1 MDASE
6 ILAPPEETA
15 QKSLVVCEKDEEAS
29 VDTPEPAGTA
39 AADDLATSN
48 DVNMNEE

>member
-1 MDASE
+1 
-6 ILAPPEETA
+6 
-15 QKSLVVCEKDEEAS
+15 

-48 DVNMNEE
+48 DVNMNEEWTYQCDASRENLLHWGA